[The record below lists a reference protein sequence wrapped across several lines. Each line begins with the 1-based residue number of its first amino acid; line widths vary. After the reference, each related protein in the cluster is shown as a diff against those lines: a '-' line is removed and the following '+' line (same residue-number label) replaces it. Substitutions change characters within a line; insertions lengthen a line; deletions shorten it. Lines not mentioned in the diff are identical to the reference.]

1 MELSAK
7 TIENIVVEVLKQIQE
22 GRKTYIPQGVCAE
35 KILYNI
41 ESGKVKDVEFVK
53 GCNGNTKGIA
63 RLIEGMEVDEV
74 ISRLK
79 GIDCNGKGTSCPDQ
93 LACALEQERVHE

>member
-7 TIENIVVEVLKQIQE
+7 AIEVIVVEVLKQLQG
-22 GRKTYIPQGVCAE
+22 GRTTYLPQGVCAE
-35 KILYNI
+35 RILYKI
-41 ESGKVKDVEFVK
+41 EGGKVRQVEFVK
-53 GCNGNTKGIA
+53 GCNGNSKGIA
-63 RLIEGMEVDEV
+63 NLIEGMEVDEV

-93 LACALEQERVHE
+93 LACALEREIS